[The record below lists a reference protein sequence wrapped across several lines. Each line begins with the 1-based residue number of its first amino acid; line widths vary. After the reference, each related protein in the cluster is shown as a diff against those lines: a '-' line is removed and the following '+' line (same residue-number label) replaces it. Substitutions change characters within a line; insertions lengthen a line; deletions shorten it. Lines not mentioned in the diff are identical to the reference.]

1 MELCLEKYLITAGG
15 KIKTS
20 RCQARSK
27 RHGGQCG
34 APAMRGKR
42 VCRFHG
48 GKSTGPTTE
57 AGRQRIALSKTVHG
71 RETRAIRSRRS
82 TKAKE
87 MKALKNLMRSLWMR

>member
-15 KIKTS
+15 KIKTP

-57 AGRQRIALSKTVHG
+57 AGRQRIARDKTVHG
-71 RETRAIRSRRS
+71 RETRAIRQRR
-82 TKAKE
+82 TQKTRE
-87 MKALKNLMRSLWMR
+87 MKDLKKLMESLWMI